1 MRQITLYTGDGVSL
15 SPQSGEGRTVS
26 QYTRLIADD
35 GKAIT
40 NGSIVTICIDVPSAE
55 IVNWSDCDLSA
66 VDDEIS
72 DTPEQSE
79 MDDRAAALTLLGVTP
94 QEG

>member
-1 MRQITLYTGDGVSL
+1 MEAL
-15 SPQSGEGRTVS
+15 
-26 QYTRLIADD
+26 ADN

-66 VDDEIS
+66 ADDEIS
-72 DTPEQSE
+72 DT
-79 MDDRAAALTLLGVTP
+79 DALKIIT
-94 QEG
+94 EGNV

>member
-15 SPQSGEGRTVS
+15 SPQNGEGRTVS

-40 NGSIVTICIDVPSAE
+40 NGSIVTICIDVPNAE

-66 VDDEIS
+66 LDDEIS

-79 MDDRAAALTLLGVTP
+79 MEDMVAALTLLGVTP
-94 QEG
+94 EEG

>member
-15 SPQSGEGRTVS
+15 SPQNGEGRTVS

-40 NGSIVTICIDVPSAE
+40 NGSIVTTCIDVPSAE

-66 VDDEIS
+66 ADDEIS

-79 MDDRAAALTLLGVTP
+79 MEDMAAALTLLGVTP
-94 QEG
+94 EEG

>member
-1 MRQITLYTGDGVSL
+1 MRQITMYTGDGVSL
-15 SPQSGEGRTVS
+15 SPQNGEGRTVS
-26 QYTRLIADD
+26 QYTRLIADN

-66 VDDEIS
+66 ADDEIS

-79 MDDRAAALTLLGVTP
+79 MEDMAAALTLLGVTP
-94 QEG
+94 EEG

>member
-15 SPQSGEGRTVS
+15 SPQNGEGRTVS

-66 VDDEIS
+66 ADDEIS

-79 MDDRAAALTLLGVTP
+79 MEDMAAALTLLGVTP
-94 QEG
+94 EEG

>member
-15 SPQSGEGRTVS
+15 SPQNGEGRTVS

-40 NGSIVTICIDVPSAE
+40 NGSIVMTCIDVPSAE

-66 VDDEIS
+66 ADDEIS
-72 DTPEQSE
+72 DTE
-79 MDDRAAALTLLGVTP
+79 ALKIIT
-94 QEG
+94 EGNV

>member
-15 SPQSGEGRTVS
+15 SPQNGEGRTVS

-72 DTPEQSE
+72 DT
-79 MDDRAAALTLLGVTP
+79 DALKIIT
-94 QEG
+94 EGNV